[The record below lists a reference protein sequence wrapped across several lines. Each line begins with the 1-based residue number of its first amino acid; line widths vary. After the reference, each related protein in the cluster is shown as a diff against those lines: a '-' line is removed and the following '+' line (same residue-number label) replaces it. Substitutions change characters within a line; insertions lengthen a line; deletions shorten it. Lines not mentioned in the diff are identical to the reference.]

1 MRSNH
6 MNPTIIKMA
15 LRALE
20 RHERAEHNT
29 VTLCGD
35 KYHWLDGDDET
46 PPSAANAYP
55 SAHAPAQ

>member
-1 MRSNH
+1 